1 MKHDLTLCIALTLIP
16 LATAGGDDAWEHG
29 VRSVTPAKR
38 WEDAFVTGN
47 GRMGAMLFGGPSNET
62 FVANHCRL
70 FLPLGNREIVP
81 DLAQHVPELRR
92 IIRDKG
98 YGEAMRFFLGKAKEQ
113 GYPGLTW
120 TDPFHPGLFI
130 NIRQPADGPVERLPA
145 DGGFRHRRGRRP
157 LARPPRR
164 VPPAAVRLAHRQ
176 PHRALAHR
184 AGAVRTAS
192 SPPSTIS

>member
-16 LATAGGDDAWEHG
+16 LATAGGDDAREHG
-29 VRSVTPAKR
+29 VRSVTPGKR

-47 GRMGAMLFGGPSNET
+47 GRMGAMLFGAPNNET

-98 YGEAMRFFLGKAKEQ
+98 YGDAMKFFLGKAQEQ

-120 TDPFHPGLFI
+120 TDKFHPGLFVT
-130 NIRQPADGPVERLPA
+130 IRQPAE
-145 DGGFRHRRGRRP
+145 
-157 LARPPRR
+157 
-164 VPPAAVRLAHRQ
+164 
-176 PHRALAHR
+176 
-184 AGAVRTAS
+184 GAVRDYERTENFATAKSWSGGATIVANFAGGCS
-192 SPPSTIS
+192 SPAPRTSSCSR